1 MQISAINSNL
11 YFKANSKYAV
21 NDKENEKRKIP
32 GQEAAVVTGA
42 AGATG
47 SAVAGHSGTFKSFSS
62 VNKKINT
69 TTRNVNTG
77 LQLASETGTKAKSIL
92 GKMLENC
99 TKYKQSIIN
108 FGQNVSNHKL
118 IKPIM
123 TSKAYKGIA
132 TVAGGATAGLVAISG
147 IGEMF
152 STFARKADQLTH

>member
-1 MQISAINSNL
+1 
-11 YFKANSKYAV
+11 
-21 NDKENEKRKIP
+21 
-32 GQEAAVVTGA
+32 
-42 AGATG
+42 
-47 SAVAGHSGTFKSFSS
+47 
-62 VNKKINT
+62 
-69 TTRNVNTG
+69 
-77 LQLASETGTKAKSIL
+77 
-92 GKMLENC
+92 MLENC